1 MFILIFHLSEDSAT
15 IKRRVRRRVSRL
27 RESVIRSVGQ
37 KVLSD
42 ESSE

>member
-1 MFILIFHLSEDSAT
+1 MFILIFHFSEDSAT

-27 RESVIRSVGQ
+27 RESVIRAVGQ

-42 ESSE
+42 DSSE

>member
-1 MFILIFHLSEDSAT
+1 MFILIFQFSEDSAT

-27 RESVIRSVGQ
+27 RENVIRAVGQ

-42 ESSE
+42 DSSE